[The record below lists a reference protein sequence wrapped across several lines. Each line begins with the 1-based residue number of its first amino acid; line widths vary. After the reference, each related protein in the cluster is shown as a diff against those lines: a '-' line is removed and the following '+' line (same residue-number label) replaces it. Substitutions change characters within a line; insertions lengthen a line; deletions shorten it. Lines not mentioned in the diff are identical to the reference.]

1 MRRPPNK
8 KLVLLA
14 GALVLAAASASLYR
28 TPAGAQAAAPARLAA
43 NHLGAL

>member
-8 KLVLLA
+8 KLVLL
-14 GALVLAAASASLYR
+14 GAAIVLAAASASLYR
-28 TPAGAQAAAPARLAA
+28 TPLAAQPAPPATRLA